1 MKKDN
6 DKRIMENWDCER
18 WLHIK
23 EEVILKR
30 SLIQWD
36 LSAYLRRVSPESRG
50 PWWECTFKKN
60 SRVLHHTGWTRHLGI
75 KSSTNCL
82 MHVLIYEAQHWYKF
96 EDYVYIHPFQLC
108 AEFYCVSGVLK
119 ISYGAFLSGVTKNE
133 IQSGLIHAHFTQ
145 TLSSKALYY
154 HRKAQ

>member
-23 EEVILKR
+23 EEVIFKEVTYSVR
-30 SLIQWD
+30 LIC
-36 LSAYLRRVSPESRG
+36 LSQAGL
-50 PWWECTFKKN
+50 
-60 SRVLHHTGWTRHLGI
+60 SRVEGALMRMYILKKIQGSFITPVEPGI

-119 ISYGAFLSGVTKNE
+119 ISYGAFVSGVTKNE

>member
-6 DKRIMENWDCER
+6 HKRIMENWDYER

-23 EEVILKR
+23 EEVIFKEVTYSVR
-30 SLIQWD
+30 LIC
-36 LSAYLRRVSPESRG
+36 LSQAGLSRVEG

-108 AEFYCVSGVLK
+108 AEFYCVSEVLK
-119 ISYGAFLSGVTKNE
+119 ISYGAFVSGVTKNE